1 MVDGRVLGGVRRLVV
16 LQEGEVALGSHVHV
30 PPVPVKVVGR
40 RVRDSLVG
48 LRHVLDELRLDLRLD
63 VDLKLADLRL
73 RHLFERGLW
82 PWQEPV
88 DGAAVDQAG
97 EHARAVAEL
106 ASHGRE
112 AEHEVQVRADA
123 VEEEGPQLGRG
134 RLLLGALL
142 LESVAHLAEYRV
154 HLIAREEIG

>member
-1 MVDGRVLGGVRRLVV
+1 M
-16 LQEGEVALGSHVHV
+16 
-30 PPVPVKVVGR
+30 
-40 RVRDSLVG
+40 G

-63 VDLKLADLRL
+63 VDLKLADLGL
-73 RHLFERGLW
+73 GHLFERGLR
-82 PWQEPV
+82 PRQEPV

-106 ASHGRE
+106 GAHGRE
-112 AEHEVQVRADA
+112 AEHEVQVRADT

-142 LESVAHLAEYRV
+142 LEGVAHLAEYRV
-154 HLIAREEIG
+154 HLVTREEVGQLACSEHGKHGKRGKRGKHGKHGKHGKYSHSKCCLPVLGKMFS